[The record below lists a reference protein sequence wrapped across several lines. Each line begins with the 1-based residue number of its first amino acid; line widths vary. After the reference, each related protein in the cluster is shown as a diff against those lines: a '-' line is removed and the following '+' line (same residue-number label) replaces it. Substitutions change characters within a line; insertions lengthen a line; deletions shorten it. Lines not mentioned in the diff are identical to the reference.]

1 MAVLKLRVN
10 SSNNFLKRRI
20 RGLLIADFPE
30 DVKHMKALNNLKT
43 GVKLIGGFIFVAL
56 ITLAVSVINF
66 FSLRASDTALNSLF
80 YDNLLPI
87 SSLTTISEDL
97 YRIKGDIYKLILT
110 PSERG
115 GSISEIAELEID
127 INAKIDEYINSNPP
141 EDILKKVNEFNSAW
155 GEYESA
161 INEIVDWSKQSKVKE
176 IEASMRGTG
185 RASVAQKAANAS
197 ISAINSLIK
206 QNAEKANLM
215 SAAENQKAIV
225 ISFVFAG
232 VCFILAISIGLII
245 SSSITNPLSQLTKI
259 TTAVS
264 QGDLVRRLDGKTL
277 EKLIIRNDEIG
288 VISKSMDNLVEY
300 LHCIGDAAN
309 TIAANDLSASITVIN
324 DKDELGNA
332 FAKMIYSLRETVGQ
346 VSESATNLSEA
357 SDQLAYAANQAGLAT
372 NQIAVTV
379 QQVAKGTT
387 EQASAVSKT
396 TTAVEQMTFAI
407 DGVAKGAQEQSF
419 SVAKVSNATNKIN
432 EAIQQVAGNAVA
444 VSNDSAMAAEAA
456 RKGKMTVEQTLNEMQ
471 GIKTKVGVS
480 AQKVHEMG
488 LRSEEIG
495 KIVDAIEDIASQ
507 TNLLALNAAIEAARA
522 GEHGKGFAVVADEV
536 RRLAER
542 SSLATK
548 EIGGLINGIL
558 ASVAEAVKAME
569 EGSKEVEKGVLSAN
583 QSGTALSDI
592 LAASE
597 AVQKQA
603 DLAGDASHR
612 MKQASEE
619 LVSAV
624 ESVSAIVEENT
635 ASTEQMAA
643 NSSEVSVAI
652 ESIASVSEENS
663 AAIEEVSASA
673 EEMSTQV
680 DEVTASAASL
690 AVMAQKLQDIVKTFK
705 LTEKTG
711 ADKIAEINSFIF
723 EHCHFVNSAEEMQ
736 KGGAKIK
743 LSDLPNHRNCS
754 LGRWYYGVGGRDFGQ
769 DQNFHALKVDHKQFH
784 ENLRLLIESLSA
796 QDSSESQLLLEKLFL
811 THQQVDTSLKN
822 LIKSVEEENQ
832 EG

>member
-1 MAVLKLRVN
+1 
-10 SSNNFLKRRI
+10 
-20 RGLLIADFPE
+20 
-30 DVKHMKALNNLKT
+30 MKALNNLKT

-522 GEHGKGFAVVADEV
+522 GQAGRGFAVVATEV
-536 RRLAER
+536 GKLADD
-542 SSLATK
+542 SAKSTK
-548 EIGGLINGIL
+548 EVTKIL
-558 ASVAEAVKAME
+558 
-569 EGSKEVEKGVLSAN
+569 KE
-583 QSGTALSDI
+583 I
-592 LAASE
+592 LQYSEHAASITEETNKTANEGMELMENVDKMFGDITKSIEDVFMQMEQVAAATEE
-597 AVQKQA
+597 A
-603 DLAGDASHR
+603 
-612 MKQASEE
+612 
-619 LVSAV
+619 SA
-624 ESVSAIVEENT
+624 
-635 ASTEQMAA
+635 
-643 NSSEVSVAI
+643 SSEQVS
-652 ESIASVSEENS
+652 S
-663 AAIEEVSASA
+663 SA
-673 EEMSTQV
+673 EEQV
-680 DEVTASAASL
+680 GHAQQVAETASKMSETISIL
-690 AVMAQKLQDIVKTFK
+690 SSQMEKFK
-705 LTEKTG
+705 
-711 ADKIAEINSFIF
+711 I
-723 EHCHFVNSAEEMQ
+723 
-736 KGGAKIK
+736 
-743 LSDLPNHRNCS
+743 
-754 LGRWYYGVGGRDFGQ
+754 
-769 DQNFHALKVDHKQFH
+769 
-784 ENLRLLIESLSA
+784 
-796 QDSSESQLLLEKLFL
+796 
-811 THQQVDTSLKN
+811 
-822 LIKSVEEENQ
+822 
-832 EG
+832 

>member
-1 MAVLKLRVN
+1 
-10 SSNNFLKRRI
+10 
-20 RGLLIADFPE
+20 
-30 DVKHMKALNNLKT
+30 MKALNNIKT
-43 GVKLIGGFIFVAL
+43 GVKIIGGFIFVAL

-66 FSLRASDTALNSLF
+66 FSLRSTDAALNSLF
-80 YDNLLPI
+80 NDNLMPI
-87 SSLTTISEDL
+87 SSLMSISEDL
-97 YRIKGDIYKLILT
+97 HRIKVDIYKLMLT

-115 GSISEIAELEID
+115 GSISEISELEID
-127 INAKIDEYINSNPP
+127 INTRIDDYINSNPP
-141 EDILKKVNEFNSAW
+141 EDVLKKVNEFSLAW
-155 GEYESA
+155 EEYEGA
-161 INEIVDWSKQSKVKE
+161 INEIVAWSKQSKHKE
-176 IEASMRGTG
+176 IEASMKGTG
-185 RASVAQKAANAS
+185 RAANAQKAASAS

-206 QNAEKANLM
+206 HNAEIANLE
-215 SAAENQKAIV
+215 SASENKKAIT
-225 ISFVFAG
+225 ISFIFAG
-232 VCFILAISIGLII
+232 VCFVLAIMIGLII
-245 SSSITNPLSQLTKI
+245 SNSITKPLSQLTKI

-264 QGDLVRRLDGKTL
+264 TGDLVRTLDGKTRDVL
-277 EKLIIRNDEIG
+277 TNRRDEIG
-288 VISKSMDNLVEY
+288 IISKSMDNLIQY
-300 LHCIGDAAN
+300 LQGIGDAAM
-309 TIAANDLSASITVIN
+309 TIAANDLSASVTTIN
-324 DKDELGNA
+324 EKDELGNA
-332 FAKMIYSLRETVGQ
+332 FAKMVYSLRETVGQ
-346 VSESATNLSEA
+346 VAESATNLSEA
-357 SDQLAYAANQAGLAT
+357 SDQLANAANQAGIAT
-372 NQIAVTV
+372 SQIAVTV

-387 EQASAVSKT
+387 EQATAVSKT
-396 TTAVEQMTFAI
+396 ATAVEQMSYAI
-407 DGVAKGAQEQSF
+407 DGVAKGAQEQSY
-419 SVAKVSNATNKIN
+419 SVAKVSNATNQIN
-432 EAIQQVAGNAVA
+432 EAIQQVAGTAIA
-444 VSNDSAMAAEAA
+444 VSTDSALASEAA
-456 RKGKMTVEQTLNEMQ
+456 RKGTITVEQTLNEMQ
-471 GIKTKVGVS
+471 GIKSKVGVS
-480 AQKVHEMG
+480 ADKVHEMG

-495 KIVDAIEDIASQ
+495 KIVETIEDIASQ

-536 RRLAER
+536 RKLAER

-548 EIGGLINGIL
+548 EIGALINGIL

-583 QSGTALSDI
+583 QAGTALNDI
-592 LAASE
+592 LVASE

-603 DLAGDASHR
+603 DMAGEASAR
-612 MKQASEE
+612 MKLASEE

-643 NSSEVSVAI
+643 NSSEVTQAI

-680 DEVTASAASL
+680 DEVTDSAASL

-705 LTEKTG
+705 LTEKTS

-723 EHCHFVNSAEEMQ
+723 EHVNFVNNAEEMQ
-736 KGGAKIK
+736 KGGTKIK

-769 DQNFHALKVDHKQFH
+769 DKNFHALKVDHKQFH
-784 ENLRLLIESLSA
+784 ENLRLFIESLSA
-796 QDSSESQLLLEKLFL
+796 QNPDESQALMELLCS

-822 LIKSVEEENQ
+822 LIKSVKEENR